1 LATFRLNL
9 ITFRSLAW
17 QYDISLKRDTVL
29 VDGFMKITRAI
40 LVAAIIVASASLIMA
55 PTLAM
60 VPSGGFGHGID
71 RASTHAGSAGH
82 SADNAGHGIGDA
94 HHGDDH
100 GHHDHAGY
108 GVGGYVVYTGGYDI
122 NGNYVGA
129 TGPYDINGNYVGY
142 AN

>member
-1 LATFRLNL
+1 
-9 ITFRSLAW
+9 
-17 QYDISLKRDTVL
+17 
-29 VDGFMKITRAI
+29 MKITRAV
-40 LVAAIIVASASLIMA
+40 LVAAIIVASASLIVA

-94 HHGDDH
+94 HHGYGHD
-100 GHHDHAGY
+100 HHDHTGY

-129 TGPYDINGNYVGY
+129 SGPYDIHGNYVGY